1 MRENLEEI
9 GEILIPVFQAFLD
22 SVPSF
27 EGMDNHGVYMWKQ
40 NGGPN
45 HGLSIADI
53 KKILHILTGDEG

>member
-1 MRENLEEI
+1 MLTKA
-9 GEILIPVFQAFLD
+9 EILLILERLSEVTVVGPSDQFRFLD

-45 HGLSIADI
+45 RQSLA
-53 KKILHILTGDEG
+53 EGRSS